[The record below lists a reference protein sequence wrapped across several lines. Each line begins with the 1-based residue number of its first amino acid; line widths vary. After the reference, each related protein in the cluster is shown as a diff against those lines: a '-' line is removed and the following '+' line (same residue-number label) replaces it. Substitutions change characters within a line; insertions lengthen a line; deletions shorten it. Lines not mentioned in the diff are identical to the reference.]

1 MDSGPVKIHQ
11 ISATFRSIQ
20 TPIGLVV
27 DTLEIE
33 AENAEIESDPF
44 EVRLKKAGSWKARVE
59 EGAVQMLLEQKA
71 PAELQNVQA
80 TLLEGQV
87 RVTGS
92 VRVLIELSVE
102 ALSHLEIRDGRQLWV
117 ALDSVQVAGVG
128 GKSLVE
134 KQIEKINPILDVNEL
149 PFDLRM
155 NSVTILPGEIW
166 VEGTVSP

>member
-1 MDSGPVKIHQ
+1 
-11 ISATFRSIQ
+11 
-20 TPIGLVV
+20 
-27 DTLEIE
+27 
-33 AENAEIESDPF
+33 
-44 EVRLKKAGSWKARVE
+44 
-59 EGAVQMLLEQKA
+59 MLLEQKA